1 MVKKVDF
8 STIFIYNYC
17 KKRVKVVFFEQ
28 ENISFQIL
36 DVLYIKQG
44 SIKTDNYGRNFEAIS
59 LRYKAGSVVEYNG
72 KTIEFGDNTIGFFPA
87 NLDYKRTSKG
97 DTMIAIH
104 FKTFNYRTKDV
115 EKFVPTD
122 YGKYRILF
130 EEALRIWNEKAVSYM
145 HETASVVNRIF
156 AQLYADNKKTN
167 THQRKIYNS
176 VEYIDSN
183 CLDKDFKLSLAAEKS
198 FMSETHFRRLFKEEF
213 GISPKQYIINLR
225 IKKATSLIIAGYHT
239 LKDIS
244 AMCGYDDYKHF
255 SVEFKKKTGIS
266 PSKYRYTKK
275 ELFLN

>member
-1 MVKKVDF
+1 M
-8 STIFIYNYC
+8 
-17 KKRVKVVFFEQ
+17 FFEQ

-59 LRYKAGSVVEYNG
+59 LRYKADSLVEYNG
-72 KTIEFGDNTIGFFPA
+72 KSIEFGDNTIGFFPA
-87 NLDYKRTSKG
+87 NLDYKRISGG

-104 FKTFNYRTKDV
+104 FKTFNYRTKDI
-115 EKFVPTD
+115 EKFTPTD
-122 YGKYRILF
+122 YGKYRKLF
-130 EEALRIWNEKAVSYM
+130 EEALRIWNEKSVSYM
-145 HETASVVNRIF
+145 HETASVVNLIF

-167 THQRKIYNS
+167 VVQRKISNS
-176 VEYIDSN
+176 VEYIDAN
-183 CLDKDFKLSLAAEKS
+183 CLDKDFKLSHAAEKS
-198 FMSETHFRRLFKEEF
+198 YMSETHFRRLFKEEF
-213 GISPKQYIINLR
+213 GISPKQYVINLR
-225 IKKATSLIIAGYHT
+225 IKRATSLIIAGYHT

-255 SVEFKKKTGIS
+255 SVEFKKITGIS